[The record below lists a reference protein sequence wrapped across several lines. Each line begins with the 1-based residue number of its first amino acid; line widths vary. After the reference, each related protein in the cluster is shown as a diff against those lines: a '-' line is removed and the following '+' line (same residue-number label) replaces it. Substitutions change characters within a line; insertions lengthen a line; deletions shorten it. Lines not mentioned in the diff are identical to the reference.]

1 MGLRRRHESA
11 SNPAKDNIYC
21 RTANQRFATDASG
34 KVGRCTSISRRRS
47 LWGHVLKVKERWIL
61 LICWT
66 VMSYMGDLLHREAKI
81 RDTELAINK
90 PISMCVCRYDDNID
104 IYDFQK

>member
-1 MGLRRRHESA
+1 
-11 SNPAKDNIYC
+11 
-21 RTANQRFATDASG
+21 
-34 KVGRCTSISRRRS
+34 
-47 LWGHVLKVKERWIL
+47 
-61 LICWT
+61 
-66 VMSYMGDLLHREAKI
+66 MSYMGDLLHREAKI